1 MSYDQKRMLET
12 IKCNIMD
19 ALRDEPELRKKD
31 DDPDHVKAKRR
42 LIIKICLNLMTTL
55 QINKVLKI
63 LRKIYT
69 RDLEMRIVVMSK
81 LILQSCKR
89 WSKSSEEEIEKE
101 ILDIFLTMVNLIF
114 FVRGYDV
121 MTQFNQVFINT
132 IVLLMIMM
140 LMVC

>member
-1 MSYDQKRMLET
+1 M
-12 IKCNIMD
+12 
-19 ALRDEPELRKKD
+19 
-31 DDPDHVKAKRR
+31 
-42 LIIKICLNLMTTL
+42 CLNLMKTL

-101 ILDIFLTMVNLIF
+101 
-114 FVRGYDV
+114 
-121 MTQFNQVFINT
+121 
-132 IVLLMIMM
+132 VLEIKGVLYRYGGLKGGLKVSFRMGSY
-140 LMVC
+140 

>member
-1 MSYDQKRMLET
+1 M
-12 IKCNIMD
+12 
-19 ALRDEPELRKKD
+19 
-31 DDPDHVKAKRR
+31 
-42 LIIKICLNLMTTL
+42 
-55 QINKVLKI
+55 LKI

-101 ILDIFLTMVNLIF
+101 VLDIFLTMVNLIF

-132 IVLLMIMM
+132 IVDDNDAEGM
-140 LMVC
+140 LIIEPDVPDGELQGYRDGRHI